1 MDKLFLSKS
10 SYCDCI
16 QCNKMFWLN
25 KYKKDLAVVNVN
37 DNILENGRKVGEFA
51 KGLFGDYVEVPYDL
65 SINKRIEKTKELL
78 ENNQNVIAEASFN
91 YDNNFCSVDLL
102 KINPDGVEIYEV
114 KSSTEIKNIYYE
126 DIAYQYYVLS
136 NLGLTVNGAYI
147 VYVNNKYI
155 KIGELDIEQY
165 FKNEK
170 RYSPAGSKR
179 DEGGNYDWVATK
191 SYKVKEAK
199 DRFLFSTHGHNSEYM
214 INSFI
219 PLKIEESIAV
229 IHHMGYA
236 EELELKDLSA
246 IYDKYP
252 LALLLY
258 TADLISTFVDESY

>member
-102 KINPDGVEIYEV
+102 KINPDGVEIYKV

-165 FKNEK
+165 FKNENVS
-170 RYSPAGSKR
+170 R
-179 DEGGNYDWVATK
+179 
-191 SYKVKEAK
+191 
-199 DRFLFSTHGHNSEYM
+199 
-214 INSFI
+214 
-219 PLKIEESIAV
+219 
-229 IHHMGYA
+229 
-236 EELELKDLSA
+236 
-246 IYDKYP
+246 
-252 LALLLY
+252 
-258 TADLISTFVDESY
+258 

>member
-1 MDKLFLSKS
+1 MKELDENQLRENKDRFISLLKEIKREGANIEGLINKLDNMGFFEAPASTVYHCSIKGGLCLHSLNVYDNLLKLAEDKS
-10 SYCDCI
+10 SGIVDPDRFYIKNSC
-16 QCNKMFWLN
+16 
-25 KYKKDLAVVNVN
+25 
-37 DNILENGRKVGEFA
+37 
-51 KGLFGDYVEVPYDL
+51 VEKE
-65 SINKRIEKTKELL
+65 SIIIVALL
-78 ENNQNVIAEASFN
+78 HDI
-91 YDNNFCSVDLL
+91 
-102 KINPDGVEIYEV
+102 V
-114 KSSTEIKNIYYE
+114 KSSMY
-126 DIAYQYYVLS
+126 
-136 NLGLTVNGAYI
+136 
-147 VYVNNKYI
+147 
-155 KIGELDIEQY
+155 EQY

-170 RYSPAGSKR
+170 KYSPAGSKR

-246 IYDKYP
+246 IYDRYP

-258 TADLISTFVDESY
+258 TADLISTFVDESI